1 MMKERILPG
10 AIMACPARWLA
21 PCEPGPMY
29 SLTPI
34 TSKPGL
40 GFVQWG
46 LRAFL
51 VMTLFGWGM
60 AVIPA
65 QAAVNQS
72 YDPVQKRAQRLGN
85 AERKAAARRLK
96 VTYSHAL
103 AHHFLRAD
111 GKPKGFDP
119 KGFTGL
125 GQSNGR
131 HEKGVS
137 K

>member
-1 MMKERILPG
+1 MKERILRRTDV
-10 AIMACPARWLA
+10 ACPARWLA

-34 TSKPGL
+34 TSKRSL
-40 GFVQWG
+40 GFMQWG

-72 YDPVQKRAQRLGN
+72 YDPVQKRAQRLSN

-96 VTYSHAL
+96 VAYSHAL
-103 AHHFLRAD
+103 QHYFLRAD

-125 GQSNGR
+125 GHSIGR

>member
-1 MMKERILPG
+1 MKERILPRVV
-10 AIMACPARWLA
+10 MACLA
-21 PCEPGPMY
+21 WW
-29 SLTPI
+29 
-34 TSKPGL
+34 
-40 GFVQWG
+40 FAQRG
-46 LRAFL
+46 LRTFL
-51 VMTLFGWGM
+51 VMTLFGWGI

-103 AHHFLRAD
+103 EHHFLRAD

-125 GQSNGR
+125 GHSNGR

>member
-1 MMKERILPG
+1 MSLIIKEDAVMKERILPG
-10 AIMACPARWLA
+10 VAMACPARRLA
-21 PCEPGPMY
+21 
-29 SLTPI
+29 
-34 TSKPGL
+34 
-40 GFVQWG
+40 QRG
-46 LRAFL
+46 LRTL
-51 VMTLFGWGM
+51 WVMTLFGWGM

-96 VTYSHAL
+96 VTYRHAL
-103 AHHFLRAD
+103 EHHFLRAD
-111 GKPKGFDP
+111 GKPKGFNP

-125 GQSNGR
+125 GHHGNGR